1 MNRRIARTLVLLAA
15 AGLAAVPTAASAEVV
30 SGGNHGTVIIGDN
43 NQVAGYDIINAG
55 HDATVGSHNGESGTT
70 GMTGTTGVASSAI
83 EAAQATGGNY
93 GTVIIGDDNQV
104 AGDDIINALNDATV
118 GSYNGS
124 STTAG
129 TMNAAPKPV
138 TR

>member
-1 MNRRIARTLVLLAA
+1 MNHRIARTLVLLAA

-55 HDATVGSHNGESGTT
+55 HDATVGSHNGGSGTT
-70 GMTGTTGVASSAI
+70 GMTGVASSAI

-104 AGDDIINALNDATV
+104 AGDDIVNALNDATV